1 MLEEREKGPG
11 TTHIGGNGRDRNDD
25 IIISKRQ
32 EA

>member
-1 MLEEREKGPG
+1 MLEEHEKGPG
-11 TTHIGGNGRDRNDD
+11 TTCIGGNGRGRNDD